1 MSAAEPET
9 RRRRPRAR
17 VSQSRR
23 SRGGDARDILSPNA
37 RIAGSVCAVL
47 LGLFFAFPLVW
58 ALFSS
63 FKTSAELF
71 SYPPKLLPENFQW
84 GNYRKMFQEI
94 PFARYLLNSLTVALL
109 SVVGDILSCSLVAYG
124 FVRFRFPLRRTL
136 FMLVLASLMLPDE
149 VVIIPQFLL
158 FRELGWLD
166 SLRPLIAPAFVAY
179 SGFNVFLFR
188 QFFLGLPNDLDD
200 AAMLD
205 GASSLRIWWSIY
217 LPLSKPVIATV
228 GVLSF
233 LYHWND
239 FLRPLIYLNQRENF
253 TLTLGLQAFAG
264 TATTSQQP
272 QQQLLMAAAVMMTV
286 PVVLLF
292 ALMGRYITSGLSL
305 AGVQR

>member
-1 MSAAEPET
+1 MSAAKSGPARSALRWRPAQPSRS
-9 RRRRPRAR
+9 RRWDARNILSPRAR
-17 VSQSRR
+17 LV
-23 SRGGDARDILSPNA
+23 GT
-37 RIAGSVCAVL
+37 VCAFFL
-47 LGLFFAFPLVW
+47 ALFFAFPLIW

-63 FKTSAELF
+63 FKSSSELF
-71 SYPPKLLPENFQW
+71 SYPPKLLPENFRW
-84 GNYRKMFQEI
+84 ANYRDMFGEI

-136 FMLVLASLMLPDE
+136 FILVLASLMLPDE

-205 GASSLRIWWSIY
+205 GASSLRIWWNIY

-253 TLTLGLQAFAG
+253 TLTLGLQSFAG

-272 QQQLLMAAAVMMTV
+272 QQQLLMAAAVMMTI
-286 PVVLLF
+286 PVMLLF